1 MDDAAGRRLQPETHH
16 GPWHPSRVTCRE
28 FADFIMDYLSGELP
42 FESRRRF
49 VRHLRLCPNCCRYL
63 ASYEQTVKLGKHAF
77 ADDAAPV
84 PPDVPEDFVKA
95 VLDARRFA

>member
-1 MDDAAGRRLQPETHH
+1 MPPDVGYSPKPHH

-28 FADFIMDYLSGELP
+28 FSDFIMDYLSGELP

-84 PPDVPEDFVKA
+84 PPDVSRRLRQSRPRRA
-95 VLDARRFA
+95 PRFA